1 MVRILAWLVANGLT
15 LWLLA
20 RFMPRQVS
28 YNHTWETVIVFAAVL
43 TLLDLILAPILRF
56 ITWPLSCLTLG
67 LFSLIVS
74 GAVFYLGGQL
84 AGGIEIT
91 YLGALVGGIVAGILS
106 STLSTALRKR

>member
-1 MVRILAWLVANGLT
+1 MARIVGLLVANGLT

-28 YNHTWETVIVFAAVL
+28 YDQTWQTIIAFAAVL
-43 TLLDLILAPILRF
+43 TLLDLILAPILRL

-74 GAVFYLGGQL
+74 GAVFYLGGRL
-84 AGGIEIT
+84 AGGVEIT
-91 YLGALVGGIVAGILS
+91 YLGALVGGIVAGIVS
-106 STLSTALRKR
+106 STLTTALRKR